1 MYQVSDAFSQL
12 IKEDSRTFKAL
23 ISIDDTIITSGIKS
37 IKVNGGSNRGDDFT
51 VGSAVS
57 QYIEMTLESM
67 DVQFESKE
75 LLLQFGLEVNGLVEY
90 VPMGYFTTKK
100 PDKQEDV
107 ISITAYDRMM
117 KMEVPCFLSLPDKTT
132 TTAVLSEIENLTG
145 VPVVTEGL
153 DSLSID
159 KPVGYTC
166 REVLSYLV
174 HY

>member
-75 LLLQFGLEVNGLVEY
+75 LLLQFGLE
-90 VPMGYFTTKK
+90 
-100 PDKQEDV
+100 
-107 ISITAYDRMM
+107 
-117 KMEVPCFLSLPDKTT
+117 
-132 TTAVLSEIENLTG
+132 
-145 VPVVTEGL
+145 
-153 DSLSID
+153 
-159 KPVGYTC
+159 
-166 REVLSYLV
+166 
-174 HY
+174 